1 MFNSPILHHFK
12 QINWHVSEN
21 LLWSY
26 RVAELTNKIP
36 SNVLPLIVITNDN
49 FKNLE
54 KFLNNWPEDIKILMI
69 PASDPLG
76 KEIYFNDELY
86 DKVLKFKKYMTKES
100 QLIFLS
106 KNKVYNERESKITY
120 IENYVKD

>member
-1 MFNSPILHHFK
+1 
-12 QINWHVSEN
+12 
-21 LLWSY
+21 
-26 RVAELTNKIP
+26 
-36 SNVLPLIVITNDN
+36 
-49 FKNLE
+49 
-54 KFLNNWPEDIKILMI
+54 MI

-76 KEIYFNDELY
+76 KELYFNDDLY
-86 DKVLKFKKYMTKES
+86 NKVLKFKKYMTKES